1 MLRGVSA
8 LQTIITLIHAD
19 ASYHTHRH
27 RSLWTAAEEHEE
39 AASLDKGKQAGL
51 RCRGTKGCEK
61 QSAKKARDM
70 RARDGGF
77 LSSLFPS
84 HSLCCSLDGSGLLY
98 PQCQGP
104 SGRGAGGAV
113 WKQQLTDCPSKTN
126 CWYAWQVHRLY
137 SCSTVW
143 GGCCVS
149 AVLLSRSFV
158 LRLFSFEAKGL
169 FSLYFFMTFKK
180 QCFFW
185 QSLHQLENLFQQQT
199 NSFFYETFGL

>member
-180 QCFFW
+180 QCFFD
-185 QSLHQLENLFQQQT
+185 NLYT
-199 NSFFYETFGL
+199 NWRIYFSNKPTPFFYETFGL